1 MICTNCF
8 NDEYETITITKDVV
22 INGRQHAIHGVEC
35 NKCLSCGDIIFTHQ
49 QSLALDKKRINLEF
63 SSKPV
68 LTAQQLK
75 LLRKILNM
83 GLEDI
88 CDLLHIGK
96 NSYGRWERGEVEIS
110 PSMNLLV
117 HQLIERFPE
126 ARVNL
131 IESEMV
137 SEIEKAKD
145 RYLSNSISLGEFMR
159 NVMKATK
166 ILPDIVS
173 DRIGLKVADLDRI
186 ENNEL
191 APENIPVKV
200 VVNILKLFHLTI
212 DNLKHLFENT
222 MKINLLRGQ
231 VSFIHMRQAKYGKG
245 ILSSQ
250 SKSIN
255 KILEHYVMESD
266 STTKQTINPDY
277 MERVEN
283 CLKNVEKIR
292 RP

>member
-22 INGRQHAIHGVEC
+22 INGRQNTIHGVEC
-35 NKCLSCGDIIFTHQ
+35 NKCSSCGDIIFTHQ

-83 GLEDI
+83 SLEDV

-126 ARVNL
+126 AKANL
-131 IESEMV
+131 IESEMTA
-137 SEIEKAKD
+137 EIEKAKD
-145 RYLSNSISLGEFMR
+145 RYLSNSISLGEFIR
-159 NVMKATK
+159 NVTKATK

-200 VVNILKLFHLTI
+200 AVNILKLFHLTI
-212 DNLKHLFENT
+212 DNLKQLFENT
-222 MKINLLRGQ
+222 MKINSLRGQ
-231 VSFIHMRQAKYGKG
+231 VSFIHMRQATYGKAV
-245 ILSSQ
+245 LSSQ

>member
-8 NDEYETITITKDVV
+8 NDEYETITTTKDVV
-22 INGRQHAIHGVEC
+22 INGRQHTIHGVEC
-35 NKCLSCGDIIFTHQ
+35 NKCSSCGDIIFTHQ

-68 LTAQQLK
+68 LTAHQLK

-83 GLEDI
+83 SLEDV

-126 ARVNL
+126 AKANL
-131 IESEMV
+131 IESEMTA
-137 SEIEKAKD
+137 EIEKAKD
-145 RYLSNSISLGEFMR
+145 RYLSNSISLGEFIR
-159 NVMKATK
+159 NVTKATK
-166 ILPDIVS
+166 ILPDIIC
-173 DRIGLKVADLDRI
+173 DKIGLKAADLDRI

-191 APENIPVKV
+191 TPEDIPVKV
-200 VVNILKLFHLTI
+200 AVNIVKEFHLTV
-212 DNLKHLFENT
+212 DNLRQLLENT
-222 MKINLLRGQ
+222 MMINSLRGKISL
-231 VSFIHMRQAKYGKG
+231 VHARQTKYGKEG
-245 ILSSQ
+245 LSQ
-250 SKSIN
+250 QAKSIN
-255 KILEHYVMESD
+255 KILERYVMEGD
-266 STTKQTINPDY
+266 FTEKRTINPEY
-277 MERVEN
+277 IKKIGN
-283 CLKNVEKIR
+283 YLKDVDKIG